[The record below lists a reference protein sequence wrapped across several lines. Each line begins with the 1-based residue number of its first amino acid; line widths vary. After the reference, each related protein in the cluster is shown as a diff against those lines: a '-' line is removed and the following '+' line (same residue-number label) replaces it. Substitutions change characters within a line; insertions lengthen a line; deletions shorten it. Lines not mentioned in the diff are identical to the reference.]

1 MWTHHTKE
9 ADGTI
14 VYRKRSRQCTT
25 WIAPVWNQLCK
36 RPSARL
42 YAPGAGGRGAYRSTQ
57 NFTMRIADGPE
68 KYDRLVALKNIYDP
82 MNLLRL
88 NQSIKPTSRALE
100 SPLFP

>member
-1 MWTHHTKE
+1 
-9 ADGTI
+9 
-14 VYRKRSRQCTT
+14 
-25 WIAPVWNQLCK
+25 
-36 RPSARL
+36 
-42 YAPGAGGRGAYRSTQ
+42 
-57 NFTMRIADGPE
+57 MRIADGPE